1 MVFMEVENVEQFYK
15 QLIALDL
22 PAKYK
27 DVRVVPIKEL
37 DWGSECFVHD
47 PSGVLGNFG
56 EFVKK

>member
-1 MVFMEVENVEQFYK
+1 MEVENVEQFYK